1 MVCDDNYEKQIG
13 IKIAKG
19 YEVDVNGK
27 NALNMF
33 VLAYAPIL
41 SFCCVLKLECLKH
54 GRMA

>member
-33 VLAYAPIL
+33 ILAYAPIINVFL
-41 SFCCVLKLECLKH
+41 LHIKVGVSK
-54 GRMA
+54 AW